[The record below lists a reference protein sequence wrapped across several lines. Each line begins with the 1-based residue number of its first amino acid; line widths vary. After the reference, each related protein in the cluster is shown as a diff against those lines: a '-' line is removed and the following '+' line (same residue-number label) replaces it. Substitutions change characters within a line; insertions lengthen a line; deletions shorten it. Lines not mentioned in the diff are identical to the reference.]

1 MSFRKR
7 LIRNHPSSNLMDT
20 KFFKKLGRSVPSLGL
35 GTWRMGEDKSMDDA
49 CIAALKRGIELGA
62 TMIDT
67 AEIYANGRAEELV
80 GKAIKGF
87 DRDELF
93 IVTKVWP
100 THARYE
106 HVLKA
111 ARESSKRLGT
121 YIDLYL
127 LHWPSDVP
135 ICETMRAMEEL
146 VKTGLIRHIGLSNF
160 DVKGIEEARA
170 CLKNNDIAAI
180 QNRFSPTYR
189 KDYSIVIPYAQKEG
203 MMYMAYTP
211 IEKGVLAR
219 NNLLKKVG
227 EKYGKTPIQ
236 VALNWLICIEPVVPI
251 PKASK
256 IEHVEENVGAMGWR
270 LSGEDF
276 EEILRSL

>member
-1 MSFRKR
+1 MQ
-7 LIRNHPSSNLMDT
+7 DT
-20 KFFKKLGRSVPSLGL
+20 KFFKKLGRSVSSLGL
-35 GTWRMGEDKSMDDA
+35 GTWRMGEDRSMDEVS
-49 CIAALKRGIELGA
+49 IAALRRGIELGA
-62 TMIDT
+62 RVIDT
-67 AEIYANGRAEELV
+67 AEMYAGGRAEELV

-100 THARYE
+100 SHARYDD
-106 HVLKA
+106 VLKA
-111 ARESSKRLGT
+111 ATASSRRLGT

-127 LHWPSDVP
+127 LHWPSSEVP
-135 ICETMRAMEEL
+135 ICETMRAMEKL
-146 VKTGLIRHIGLSNF
+146 VEMGLIRHIGLSNF
-160 DVKGIEEARA
+160 GVKGIEEARA
-170 CLKNNDIAAI
+170 CLKSNDIAAV
-180 QNRFSPTYR
+180 QNRFSPLYK
-189 KDYSIVIPYAQKEG
+189 KDYYDVIPYAQREG

-211 IEKGVLAR
+211 IEKGVLAG
-219 NNLLKKVG
+219 NDLLRRIG

-270 LSGEDF
+270 LSREDF
-276 EEILRSL
+276 EEILNKL

>member
-1 MSFRKR
+1 
-7 LIRNHPSSNLMDT
+7 MDT

-35 GTWRMGEDKSMDDA
+35 GTWRMGEDKSMDDM
-49 CIAALKRGIELGA
+49 CIAALRRGIELGA

-87 DRDELF
+87 DRDQLF
-93 IVTKVWP
+93 IVSKVWP

-106 HVLKA
+106 QVLKA
-111 ARESSKRLGT
+111 AKESSRRLGT

-146 VKTGLIRHIGLSNF
+146 IKTGLIRHIGLSNF

-170 CLKNNDIAAI
+170 CLKNNDIAAV
-180 QNRFSPTYR
+180 QNRF
-189 KDYSIVIPYAQKEG
+189 
-203 MMYMAYTP
+203 
-211 IEKGVLAR
+211 
-219 NNLLKKVG
+219 
-227 EKYGKTPIQ
+227 
-236 VALNWLICIEPVVPI
+236 
-251 PKASK
+251 
-256 IEHVEENVGAMGWR
+256 
-270 LSGEDF
+270 
-276 EEILRSL
+276 